1 MRAERRFMHVMILAA
16 VMLLLS
22 SCATLSPNGVG
33 RVKRYTFAEESV
45 PKELDEYKIA
55 FISDLHYPSLFTHKR
70 LGKLVRRLQQESPD
84 MLLLGGDYVTD
95 ADSIDVLFKSL
106 SAVKPW
112 GTFAV
117 LGNHDKRNEQLIRQ
131 AMEKYGICLLD
142 GWAQYMLFDDG
153 GEISVAGVYDS
164 FVEDSLFA
172 KYMERIGHS
181 GFVILLTHN
190 PDFVERNSITADLAF
205 AGHTHGGQV
214 SLFGLYTPVK
224 NTRYGRRFLR
234 GRNRTT
240 NGTTIITTNGVGTS
254 RRKVRF
260 CVPSEI
266 VVVTLKCEKTEGDG
280 KMFTNDDD

>member
-1 MRAERRFMHVMILAA
+1 MTLKKIFMKYTILAA
-16 VMLLLS
+16 AMLLIS
-22 SCATLSPNGVG
+22 SCASLSPNGVG
-33 RVKRYTFAEESV
+33 RVKRYTFAEECV
-45 PKELDEYKIA
+45 PEQLDEYKIA

-70 LGKLVRRLQQESPD
+70 LGKLVSKLKQESPD

-106 SAVKPW
+106 STACLDKYV
-112 GTFAV
+112 V
-117 LGNHDKRNEQLIRQ
+117 LGNHDMRHEELIRQ
-131 AMEKYGICLLD
+131 AVDKYGFYLLD
-142 GWAQYMLFDDG
+142 GKAMCTEFLDIG
-153 GEISVAGVYDS
+153 GGYTVAGVYDS
-164 FVEDSLFA
+164 FADDTLFA
-172 KYMERIGHS
+172 QYMERANDLD
-181 GFVILLTHN
+181 FLILLTHN
-190 PDFVERNSITADLAF
+190 PDFVERHSLTADLAF

-240 NGTTIITTNGVGTS
+240 NGTTMITTNGVGTS

-266 VVVTLKCEKTEGDG
+266 VIVTLESEK
-280 KMFTNDDD
+280 